1 MPYVSFRFL
10 NPTFPMKCFFLLL
23 LLSTTAGFAQKKT
36 VPVIDARVIKV
47 DSLLWDLKAL
57 SKAPAVE
64 WLSQTGPVR
73 SLLYKS
79 VDYEGKPSQ
88 VFAYYSNPD
97 LIRGKPVGKQKFPGV
112 VLIHGGGGKAF
123 KEWVEKWAADGYAA
137 IAMDLA
143 GKGED
148 GKRLAQAGPDQGE
161 VDKFSKLETADLRDL
176 WTYQAVS
183 SAILAHS
190 LLLNFP
196 EVDATKTAVTG
207 ISWGGYLTCLVASL
221 DNRFKA
227 AAPVYGCA
235 YYDESDVFKTS
246 IRKLSPGGQRK
257 WMRYFDPSVYLPF
270 AKPQF
275 LFVNGNKD
283 RFYNVVPYHKTY
295 SLIAPG
301 QRTMCL
307 IPDMKHGHEAGW
319 EPHEI
324 RYFFESILNDGV
336 PLAAVAPVSVQ
347 DSTLRLSYQSPVTVY
362 TAEFYYS
369 NDTTSVNENRVW
381 SKQKATLDRNARTVT
396 SPMPKEGFQYGFFY
410 LKDHRNVSVS
420 SPFFVK

>member
-1 MPYVSFRFL
+1 
-10 NPTFPMKCFFLLL
+10 MKPLLFVLLL
-23 LLSTTAGFAQKKT
+23 GLTAGFAQKKT
-36 VPVIDARVIKV
+36 VPRIDASVVKV
-47 DSLLWDLKAL
+47 DSLLWDLNAL

-64 WLSQTGPVR
+64 WLSQTGTVR
-73 SLLYKS
+73 PLLYKG
-79 VDYEGKPSQ
+79 VDYEGKPTQ

-97 LIRGKPVGKQKFPGV
+97 LIRGKPASKRTFPGV

-123 KEWVEKWAADGYAA
+123 REWVEKWAADGYAA

-143 GKGED
+143 GKD
-148 GKRLAQAGPDQGE
+148 ATGKPLAQAGPNQGD
-161 VDKFSKLETADLRDL
+161 VDKFSKLEKADLRDM

-183 SAILAHS
+183 AAILAHS
-190 LLLNFP
+190 LLLSFP

-235 YYDESDVFKTS
+235 FYDESDIFKVP
-246 IRKLSPGGQRK
+246 IEKLSAGSHRR
-257 WMRYFDPSVYLPF
+257 WMKYFDPSVYLPF

-295 SLIAPG
+295 SLIAPN
-301 QRTMCL
+301 QRTICL
-307 IPDMKHGHEAGW
+307 IPNMAHGHEAGW
-319 EPHEI
+319 VPHEI
-324 RYFFESILNDGV
+324 RYFFESILNGNV
-336 PLAAVAPVSVQ
+336 PLVQVGPITVQ
-347 DSTLRLSYQSPVTVY
+347 DSTLRFSYQSPVSLLN
-362 TAEFYYS
+362 AEFHYS
-369 NDTTSVNENRVW
+369 ADTTSLNEQRNW
-381 SKQKATLDRNARTVT
+381 SKQKAMIDPITQTAT
-396 SPMPKEGFQYGFFY
+396 SPMPKEGFKYGFFY

-420 SPFFVK
+420 SPFLIK